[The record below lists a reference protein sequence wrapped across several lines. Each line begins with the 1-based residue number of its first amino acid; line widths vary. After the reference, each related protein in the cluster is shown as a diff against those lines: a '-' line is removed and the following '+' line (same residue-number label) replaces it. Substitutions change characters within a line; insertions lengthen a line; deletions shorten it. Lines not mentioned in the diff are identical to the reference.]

1 MAANWRRLTDYLA
14 GKPVEVVLSWIE
26 LDGIVGGMPRS
37 AIDHFPHWWHGDRPN
52 TRAWRAAGYE
62 AVEIRP
68 GVAVTFRRSAGVA
81 LARGTGHEPAA
92 RVSRDQLT
100 LRELDGLDPMRSL
113 LIVCCSKAKRC
124 GGSTSLR
131 PPDCREELATARN
144 KIHAKAELDDRRL
157 MPAWHRYKGGFYS
170 MAGESLQTAAAGGRL
185 VILSGGYGVLDG
197 LEPIGWYN
205 RVLRLSEWPR
215 GLLEGVIA
223 DRARSTGLDVVAFAA
238 STADYAKLLR
248 RVEWG
253 LPSGRHA
260 VLVTMAGLKGS
271 GNVSMA
277 LGESFRAFT
286 SGNPRGFPQQTVVV
300 RLHP

>member
-14 GKPVEVVLSWIE
+14 GKPVEVVLSWRE

-62 AVEIRP
+62 AVAIRP
-68 GVAVTFRRSAGVA
+68 GVAVTFRRSTEVA
-81 LARGTGHEPAA
+81 LASSTGHEPAA

-100 LRELDGLDPMRSL
+100 LQELDGLDPMRSL
-113 LIVCCSKAKRC
+113 LIVCCSGAKRC
-124 GGSTSLR
+124 GGSTNLR
-131 PPDCREELATARN
+131 TPDCPEEFAAARN
-144 KIHAKAELDDRRL
+144 KVLAKAELDDRTL
-157 MPAWHRYKGGFYS
+157 MPAWQRYKGSFYS
-170 MAGESLQTAAAGGRL
+170 KVGTSLQTAAAAGRL

-205 RVLRLSEWPR
+205 REMRLSEWPR

-223 DRARSTGLDVVAFAA
+223 ERARSTGLDVVAFAA
-238 STADYAKLLR
+238 STPDYAKLLR

-253 LPSGRHA
+253 LPSGRRA
-260 VLVTMAGLKGS
+260 VLVTMSGLRGTR
-271 GNVSMA
+271 NVSSR

-286 SGNPRGFPQQTVVV
+286 SGNPRRFPQQTVVV